1 MQHEVAPIPVV
12 LGPHGDRVLARRAP
26 PRKRLDEQR
35 VTPRTLHAAVL
46 RVGHAPLRSGRVR
59 RVEAAHVAALWVQD
73 RHDLERVDVDVV
85 RVTTV
90 GRLDDPVLHGAQLQ
104 CARLIRLA
112 EHLAID
118 REIEAFVPIVR
129 VLRHDGIGHRLRR
142 RFRHVG
148 IGQRLVRRVA
158 RQLQPVVQV
167 GHHIGPNGL
176 GCIGVGQV
184 QHLLLDVAGDVG
196 DVHVHAIAHFHDPD
210 QRLGRRL
217 VVDGAG
223 CRHRL
228 VQHAVEA
235 GLREDRHQVPAIAGL
250 EGGLRG
256 RLHVVHGQA
265 IGGHAVVR
273 ERCTRAVVVDEALQ
287 RLATEVAH
295 VADRHVVQDSLAEFQ
310 VDGIAHAAVD
320 DPPALKPARDGTD
333 KARQRHAVDRGE
345 AATIPPAVRPIQGVV
360 VVHGAHVAVITAQW
374 CGRGTLALVLAT
386 IGRHALELAIGPHT
400 AVRNLL
406 QHQQPFLHAGARGG
420 LEQRVQVTVGIAT
433 GIAVAADDERAS
445 HAAGD
450 LQRGGAVE
458 VAVIPERACR
468 VVARHIDL
476 VELRLARLD
485 LQEDVVGVAPGAD
498 PQAVRVQVGDVEAP
512 RVVLFLVLAVL
523 IGIRLQVVGQL
534 HVQPR
539 ARLDLDGGRH
549 QRAAGI
555 TMIAAQPHTV
565 VLVVVRVPDVGIHIT
580 DIKAHI
586 ALTSRWQRGL
596 AHIALRL
603 DAGTARRGVHVVL
616 TLKHGWVA
624 HDAEEGGV
632 LRLGRQRGQP
642 EQRSR
647 QGRQRRQGRSRN
659 DLSTGRCPMG
669 CRMRH
674 DGYSPPD

>member
-1 MQHEVAPIPVV
+1 M
-12 LGPHGDRVLARRAP
+12 
-26 PRKRLDEQR
+26 
-35 VTPRTLHAAVL
+35 
-46 RVGHAPLRSGRVR
+46 
-59 RVEAAHVAALWVQD
+59 
-73 RHDLERVDVDVV
+73 
-85 RVTTV
+85 
-90 GRLDDPVLHGAQLQ
+90 
-104 CARLIRLA
+104 
-112 EHLAID
+112 
-118 REIEAFVPIVR
+118 
-129 VLRHDGIGHRLRR
+129 
-142 RFRHVG
+142 
-148 IGQRLVRRVA
+148 
-158 RQLQPVVQV
+158 
-167 GHHIGPNGL
+167 
-176 GCIGVGQV
+176 
-184 QHLLLDVAGDVG
+184 
-196 DVHVHAIAHFHDPD
+196 
-210 QRLGRRL
+210 
-217 VVDGAG
+217 
-223 CRHRL
+223 
-228 VQHAVEA
+228 
-235 GLREDRHQVPAIAGL
+235 
-250 EGGLRG
+250 
-256 RLHVVHGQA
+256 
-265 IGGHAVVR
+265 R
-273 ERCTRAVVVDEALQ
+273 ERCARAVVVDEALQ

-320 DPPALKPARDGTD
+320 DPPALKPACDGTD

-386 IGRHALELAIGPHT
+386 IGRHALERLAIGRL
-400 AVRNLL
+400 AAIRNLL

-420 LEQRVQVTVGIAT
+420 LEQRVQVTVGVAT
-433 GIAVAADDERAS
+433 GKAVATDDERTG
-445 HAAGD
+445 HAAGH
-450 LQRGGAVE
+450 LQRGGTVE
-458 VAVIPERACR
+458 VAVIPERTCR
-468 VVARHIDL
+468 VVARHVNL

-485 LQEDVVGVAPGAD
+485 LQEDVVGIAPGAD

-565 VLVVVRVPDVGIHIT
+565 VLVVVRVPDVGIHIA
-580 DIKAHI
+580 DIQPHV
-586 ALTSRWQRGL
+586 ALARRWQRGL
-596 AHIALRL
+596 THIALRL
-603 DAGTARRGVHVVL
+603 DAGRAGRGVHVVL
-616 TLKHGWVA
+616 ALEYRRVA
-624 HDAEEGGV
+624 HDAEKGGI

-647 QGRQRRQGRSRN
+647 QGRQRRQGRPRN